1 MADEDIQQQPQ
12 NEQTPRSQ
20 GSSSPDTH
28 KPLRQADSIR
38 NIKAF
43 ISGALG
49 AVCLSIVAMQIFDGP
64 LDSDTLF
71 IAVLIILPLMGP
83 CALVLGILGIRHRT
97 RHPSDG
103 GIGYAIV
110 GIVAGIIA
118 PLWTLGFLGAL
129 ANSVGVGSWK

>member
-43 ISGALG
+43 ISIALS
-49 AVCLSIVAMQIFDGP
+49 AVCLSIVAMQIVYGP
-64 LDSDTLF
+64 LDSEALF
-71 IAVLIILPLMGP
+71 MAGLILPLLGP
-83 CALVLGILGIRHRT
+83 CALVFGILGMRHRT
-97 RHPSDG
+97 RHPTDG
-103 GIGYAIV
+103 GLGCAIV
-110 GIVAGIIA
+110 GIIVGIITL
-118 PLWTLGFLGAL
+118 LWAWAVLRGL
-129 ANSVGVGSWK
+129 ASWAAFGSWK

>member
-28 KPLRQADSIR
+28 KPPRQADSIR

-49 AVCLSIVAMQIFDGP
+49 AVCLCIVAMQVVYGP
-64 LDSDTLF
+64 LDSEPLF
-71 IAVLIILPLMGP
+71 MAGLILPLLGP
-83 CALVLGILGIRHRT
+83 CALVFGILGMRHRT
-97 RHPSDG
+97 RHPTDG
-103 GIGYAIV
+103 GLGCAIV
-110 GIVAGIIA
+110 GIVAGSFV
-118 PLWTLGFLGAL
+118 PLWAL
-129 ANSVGVGSWK
+129 AVLRGLASWVGFGSWK